1 MECAFYPVWES
12 KIPLYDGEI
21 YDTVFVIEQGKA
33 KVKNL
38 KTHVVRRNHCR
49 MQSHVS
55 SLCTYVTEDNS
66 KIEQRLIS
74 FLFNRIIF

>member
-1 MECAFYPVWES
+1 MECAFHPVWES
-12 KIPLYDGEI
+12 KIPLYDGGI

-33 KVKNL
+33 KVTNL

-49 MQSHVS
+49 MQSHVL
-55 SLCTYVTEDNS
+55 SLCTYVIKDNS
-66 KIEQRLIS
+66 KIEQRSIS